1 MNGKMIRRAVV
12 GAVLV
17 AGCLLPAT
25 GTARAADAGGGSC
38 DAAVA
43 RIGKMEKKVT
53 RELRQI
59 KRDLA
64 EIQQAGQEVTFKDVA
79 GGIGYILGLFG
90 LAALVASRKG
100 KN

>member
-1 MNGKMIRRAVV
+1 MIRRAVV

-17 AGCLLPAT
+17 AGCLLPLT
-25 GTARAADAGGGSC
+25 GTARATDAGGDTCG
-38 DAAVA
+38 AAVA

-64 EIQQAGQEVTFKDVA
+64 VLQQSGEEVTFKDVA

-90 LAALVASRKG
+90 IAALVASRKG
-100 KN
+100 KS